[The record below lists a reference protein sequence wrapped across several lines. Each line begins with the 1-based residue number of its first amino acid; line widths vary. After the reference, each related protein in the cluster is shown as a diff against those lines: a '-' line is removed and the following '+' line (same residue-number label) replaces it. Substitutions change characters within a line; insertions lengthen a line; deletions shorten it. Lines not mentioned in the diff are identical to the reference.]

1 MVIIGFIAFAFA
13 FLICAFAGKVT
24 FIPNLVYGFIICIFV
39 GVPLAILGIVPQAIV
54 ADIAEEDY
62 IKTKE
67 NHDGMFFAARTF
79 AFKLGQGIAMIIF
92 TSLAVYGATGYRI
105 SLIIALIFSVLAAIA
120 LFFYKEKDVMETIN
134 KSHEK
139 EESSNIE

>member
-1 MVIIGFIAFAFA
+1 
-13 FLICAFAGKVT
+13 
-24 FIPNLVYGFIICIFV
+24 
-39 GVPLAILGIVPQAIV
+39 
-54 ADIAEEDY
+54 
-62 IKTKE
+62 
-67 NHDGMFFAARTF
+67 
-79 AFKLGQGIAMIIF
+79 MIIF

-120 LFFYKEKDVMETIN
+120 LFFYKDKDVMETIN

>member
-1 MVIIGFIAFAFA
+1 MA
-13 FLICAFAGKVT
+13 
-24 FIPNLVYGFIICIFV
+24 
-39 GVPLAILGIVPQAIV
+39 
-54 ADIAEEDY
+54 
-62 IKTKE
+62 
-67 NHDGMFFAARTF
+67 FFAARTF

-92 TSLAVYGATGYRI
+92 TSLAVYGASGYRI